1 MAIRVNGEFIEDE
14 RFHRAFLEQSG
25 GRTPEQVRQHAPSEF
40 QSTLHQAEQNVL
52 RAVLLQQFAA
62 AEGITATSQEVDEE
76 RRDVWGSTA
85 NESCGIGV
93 TQDMADRITLRKAE
107 QFLTRHVQRP
117 DRSEVDSTCR
127 ANPSAFALPERWL
140 VSHIVK
146 FVESSSE
153 HDTALQVMTVVI
165 AELKRGRAFA
175 AVAERYSD
183 CKGNGGSLGW
193 ISRGSMVAAFEEH
206 VFALQ
211 RRKVSGIFE
220 TPFGLHIAVVQDH
233 KDAGVQPL
241 EDLRLSLSRRIY
253 EERRQARLARV
264 LNDLYRQ
271 AQIEPV
277 TEMQRRVASGE
288 KVS

>member
-1 MAIRVNGEFIEDE
+1 MREGVSVGCALAFAVNRTLNTMAIRVNGEFIEDE

-52 RAVLLQQFAA
+52 REVLLQQFAA
-62 AEGITATSQEVDEE
+62 SEGITATLEEVDEE

-117 DRSEVDSTCR
+117 DRSEVDSTFR

-153 HDTALQVMTVVI
+153 HDTALRRVPNI
-165 AELKRGRAFA
+165 IFA
-175 AVAERYSD
+175 AHVHNYQRIEREIVKGQLTPFLVA
-183 CKGNGGSLGW
+183 GNGGYYHLHGMNLSPADRATVPSSDESHGKH
-193 ISRGSMVAAFEEH
+193 AAPVKDKTTGAH
-206 VFALQ
+206 SSTA
-211 RRKVSGIFE
+211 I
-220 TPFGLHIAVVQDH
+220 TPTIAT
-233 KDAGVQPL
+233 
-241 EDLRLSLSRRIY
+241 
-253 EERRQARLARV
+253 AR
-264 LNDLYRQ
+264 
-271 AQIEPV
+271 
-277 TEMQRRVASGE
+277 
-288 KVS
+288 